1 MKNKIKIAVL
11 IVAIAAAAL
20 IFVESKQLAQT
31 TTPQV
36 VTAGQKFKNIK
47 VLNDMPAD
55 QLGKVMNIFSASLGV
70 DCNFCHNTKDYSLDE
85 KKEKQTAREM
95 ITMTFGINKASF
107 NGRTEV
113 SCNTCHNGREHPLNS
128 PSLAAPVAHA
138 ERPKQPDKKPTADEI
153 VGNYIKAL
161 GGADKLSKIT
171 SRTITATRIE
181 PDGKTT
187 EPETIN
193 YKDGKYSTKVVYG
206 ERWVSDV
213 YDGTEASKFGRFQ
226 KFEITPD
233 DAEQIRREAQLF
245 RPTEFKNVY
254 PKMEF
259 RFVDLIDGKEV
270 NMVQATTASNIR
282 ERLYFD
288 SATGLLVRR
297 IVATP
302 TVLGNFI
309 YQVDY
314 ADYKPFDGVMVPT
327 TVTEARPNIRW
338 TKKITAVKNNAPID
352 DSVFKVVIPETR
364 PTPKPLN

>member
-1 MKNKIKIAVL
+1 MRNKLKIAV
-11 IVAIAAAAL
+11 IIAAIAAAAL
-20 IFVESKQLAQT
+20 VFGQSKQFAQT
-31 TTPQV
+31 ATPQV

-70 DCNFCHNTKDYSLDE
+70 DCAFCHNTKDYSLDE

-113 SCNTCHNGREHPLNS
+113 SCNTCHNGREHPLNA
-128 PSLAAPVAHA
+128 PSLIPVAHE
-138 ERPKQPDKKPTADEI
+138 ERPKQPEKKPTADEI
-153 VGNYIKAL
+153 VASYIKAL
-161 GGADKLSKIT
+161 GGADNLAKIT
-171 SRTITATRIE
+171 SRVITATRVE

-187 EPETIN
+187 EPETIS
-193 YKDGKYSTKVVYG
+193 YKDGKYSTKVIYG
-206 ERWVSDV
+206 ERWVTDL
-213 YDGTEASKFGRFQ
+213 YDGTEAAKFGRFQ
-226 KFEITPD
+226 KFDVTPD
-233 DAEQIRREAQLF
+233 DAEQIKREAQLF
-245 RPTEFKNVY
+245 RPTELKNIY

-259 RFVDLIDGKEV
+259 RFVDRIDGKEV
-270 NMVQATTASNIR
+270 NVLQATTASNVR

-288 SATGLLVRR
+288 AATGLLVRR
-297 IVATP
+297 VVATP

-314 ADYKPFDGVMVPT
+314 ADYKAFDGVMLPT
-327 TVTEARPNIRW
+327 TVTESRPNIRW

-352 DSVFKVVIPETR
+352 DAVFKVVIPETR
-364 PTPKPLN
+364 PTPKPKS